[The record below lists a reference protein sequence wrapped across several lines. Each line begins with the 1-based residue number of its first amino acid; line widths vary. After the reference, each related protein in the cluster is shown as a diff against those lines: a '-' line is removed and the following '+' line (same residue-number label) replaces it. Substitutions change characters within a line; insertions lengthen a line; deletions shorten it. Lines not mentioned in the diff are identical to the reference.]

1 MTHDTRGG
9 DRLTA
14 GRFTFAC
21 KLLALGF
28 GIFIASPARSQTTND
43 LKADLKTVSQV
54 GPEASGH
61 DAAIDAAKR
70 LSAQPADSVASIL
83 AAMKDASLL
92 GKNWLRLIAAD
103 VADNDTFPQEL
114 LLQFLN
120 DRSQDTDA
128 RHAAF
133 QLLTT
138 ENPELKAT
146 LLADATDDPSLPIRH
161 LAIASVLEKAAALKD
176 SDKPAAEKWYRL
188 VVAQG
193 RNPDQLQAAVK
204 ALSELGQEV
213 VLADELGLIR
223 RWWAIGTFDNTNSE
237 HFNTAYLPEQTYE
250 KEGRLPATWL
260 KDSATVIPAADK
272 REPVKT
278 SLVKSD
284 DFQGVVSINP
294 AFNNAKDAIAYVYV
308 EFDLPKESSSEA
320 INAVARL
327 GCITASKVWVNGK
340 LAMANEVYHSGTRI
354 DQYLGDCTL
363 KPGRNSVLIKLCQNA
378 QTEPWAQD
386 WQFQFRITDPVG
398 GAIKPVSITEPAP

>member
-1 MTHDTRGG
+1 M
-9 DRLTA
+9 
-14 GRFTFAC
+14 
-21 KLLALGF
+21 LLSLGF
-28 GIFIASPARSQTTND
+28 STLVASSARSQTTTD

-70 LSAQPADSVASIL
+70 LSGQPADSVASIL
-83 AAMKDASLL
+83 AAMKDASPL

-103 VADNDTFPQEL
+103 VADNDTFPREL

-120 DRSQDTDA
+120 DRSQDTDS

-138 ENPELKAT
+138 EAPELKAT

-176 SDKPAAEKWYRL
+176 SDKQAAEKWYRL

-204 ALSELGQEV
+204 ALSDLGQEV

-260 KDSATVIPAADK
+260 EESATVIPAADK

-278 SLVKSD
+278 SLIKSD
-284 DFQGVVSINP
+284 DFQGVVNINP
-294 AFNNAKDAIAYVYV
+294 AFDNAKDAIAYVYV
-308 EFDLPKESSSEA
+308 EFDLPKESSGKT
-320 INAVARL
+320 IDAVARL

-340 LAMANEVYHSGTRI
+340 LSMANEVYHSGTRI
-354 DQYLGDCTL
+354 DQYLGDCKL
-363 KPGRNSVLIKLCQNA
+363 NPGRNSVLIKLCQNA

-398 GAIKPVSITEPAP
+398 GAIKPAATVEP